1 MHQGRREGVTLLLLV
16 PEETRSGVYFCKMGL
31 FQSAPSPRAP
41 KALLA
46 GMNKKPDLDLND
58 LGRGWVRRNRA
69 VISQRPLAG
78 NFPAFRFSRE
88 VHFAKRAFS
97 KTRILVRCIFLE
109 NV

>member
-69 VISQRPLAG
+69 VIPQRLASG
-78 NFPAFRFSRE
+78 IFQAFRFSRE
-88 VHFAKRAFS
+88 VF
-97 KTRILVRCIFLE
+97 FLQKSPPTTPWSAPPP
-109 NV
+109 